1 MTTANEVGAT
11 TVTTPSDCEIVLTRV
26 IDAPRRLVFAAYT
39 DPEHVPHWMLGPDG
53 WSMPVCEIDLR
64 AGGQWH
70 FVWRRPNGEEM
81 EMRGE
86 YREIDPPERIVHTE
100 SWGGEWPETL
110 NTLILTEHDG
120 QTTITQ
126 RVLYPSQDARDAAL
140 GTGMKVGASMSYDRL
155 ETYLRTA

>member
-1 MTTANEVGAT
+1 MTRANEVGAT
-11 TVTTPSDCEIVLTRV
+11 TVTTPSDREVVLTRV

-64 AGGQWH
+64 PGGQWH

-86 YREIDPPERIVHTE
+86 YREIDPPERIVNTE
-100 SWGGEWPETL
+100 SWGGEWPQTL

-126 RVLYPSQDARDAAL
+126 RVLYPSPDARDAAL
-140 GTGMKVGASMSYDRL
+140 GTGMKDGASISYARL
-155 ETYLRTA
+155 ETYLRTV

>member
-86 YREIDPPERIVHTE
+86 YREIDPPERIVNTE

-140 GTGMKVGASMSYDRL
+140 GTGMKDGASMSYDRL

>member
-1 MTTANEVGAT
+1 MTRANEVGAT
-11 TVTTPSDCEIVLTRV
+11 TVTTPSDREVVLTRV

-64 AGGQWH
+64 PGGQWH

-86 YREIDPPERIVHTE
+86 YREIDPPERIVNTE

-126 RVLYPSQDARDAAL
+126 RVLYPSRDARDAAL
-140 GTGMKVGASMSYDRL
+140 GTGMKDGASISYARL
-155 ETYLRTA
+155 ETYLRTV

>member
-11 TVTTPSDCEIVLTRV
+11 TITTPSDREVVLTRV

-64 AGGQWH
+64 PGGQWH

-86 YREIDPPERIVHTE
+86 YREIDPPERIVNTE

-126 RVLYPSQDARDAAL
+126 RVLYPSPDARDAAL
-140 GTGMKVGASMSYDRL
+140 GTGMKDGASISYARL
-155 ETYLRTA
+155 ETYLRTV

>member
-11 TVTTPSDCEIVLTRV
+11 TVTMPSDCEIVLTRV

-86 YREIDPPERIVHTE
+86 YREIDPPERIVNTE
-100 SWGGEWPETL
+100 SWGGEWPQTL

-140 GTGMKVGASMSYDRL
+140 GTGMKDGASMSYDRL

>member
-86 YREIDPPERIVHTE
+86 YREIDPPERIVNTE
-100 SWGGEWPETL
+100 SWGGEWPQTL

-140 GTGMKVGASMSYDRL
+140 GTGMKDGASMSYDRL

>member
-11 TVTTPSDCEIVLTRV
+11 TVTMPSDCEIVLTRV

-86 YREIDPPERIVHTE
+86 YREIDPPERIVNTE
-100 SWGGEWPETL
+100 SWGGEWPQTL

>member
-1 MTTANEVGAT
+1 MTRANEVGAT
-11 TVTTPSDCEIVLTRV
+11 TVTTPSDREVVLTRV

-64 AGGQWH
+64 PGGQWH

-86 YREIDPPERIVHTE
+86 YREIDPPERIVNTE

-140 GTGMKVGASMSYDRL
+140 GTGMKDGASISYARL
-155 ETYLRTA
+155 ETYLRTV

>member
-11 TVTTPSDCEIVLTRV
+11 TVTTPSDREVVLTRV

-86 YREIDPPERIVHTE
+86 YREIDPPERIVNTE
-100 SWGGEWPETL
+100 SWGGEWPQTL

-140 GTGMKVGASMSYDRL
+140 GTGMKDGASMSYDRL